1 MSAPRAVVCYDEAR
15 PGMYLRIEGQDVD
28 AFMASAA
35 WRAWLYYPA
44 SAVDGTDRDRILLD
58 GGMGLRECQDML
70 EAIMGADGHGVE
82 MASAAWRA
90 WLYYPASAVDG
101 TDRDRILLDGGM
113 GLRECQDMLEAI
125 MGADGHGVEIAVD
138 PSFGAF
144 VNASETYIRERSE
157 VGLAIKA
164 QTVEGIAD
172 DPQLGPR
179 FREFRDVVNASMARR
194 LRDRQMLDAFF
205 MATVGRAADFSV
217 PGAGKTATVLGVF
230 RDVVNASMARRLRD
244 RQMLDAFFMATV
256 GRAADFSV
264 PGAGKTATVLGVLA
278 YLHHLGLARRIV
290 VVCPKNGFESWEREW
305 VATFGE
311 KLPLRCF
318 SLGDPA
324 IAAMSTER
332 RRNALSLDSGA
343 CNLLT
348 FNYESLSG
356 YVRELHSIIPD
367 QTLLVFDE
375 VHRVKAIGGRRAEA
389 ALEAAD
395 GAKFVI
401 ALTGTPIPNTYQDI
415 YNLLHILYPDDY
427 DTFFGYEPGELRAPD
442 ADLQASLNN
451 SLAPFFCRTNKEEL
465 GVPRPEPDE
474 IVEVE
479 ATPDEDT
486 LLRVLYASCPNA
498 LARIIRTLQLES
510 DPEMLC
516 SAVDPGDLEY
526 VLDQVG
532 DDYSD
537 IDYVDFSQTF
547 YEAIERSRPSTKLV
561 ACERLVK
568 RIVAE
573 GRPVI
578 VWCIF
583 VRSISNLRRDLVA
596 MGIPAEAIYGA
607 TPQEERR
614 EILDDFRAG
623 RFRVLVTN
631 PQTLAE
637 SVSLHSVC
645 HDAVYFEYSY
655 NLVHL
660 LQSKDRIH
668 RLGLPDDQKTR
679 YYFMCEKFM
688 RDGRELSL
696 DAIIYDRLKEKEQT
710 MLDAIDRGCLE
721 GGYLDGE
728 DLRIIFERLLGED
741 ARSLEY

>member
-1 MSAPRAVVCYDEAR
+1 MEDINLHFTGDFHAI
-15 PGMYLRIEGQDVD
+15 G
-28 AFMASAA
+28 AA
-35 WRAWLYYPA
+35 NN
-44 SAVDGTDRDRILLD
+44 LL
-58 GGMGLRECQDML
+58 
-70 EAIMGADGHGVE
+70 
-82 MASAAWRA
+82 AA
-90 WLYYPASAVDG
+90 LIDNHIYQG
-101 TDRDRILLDGGM
+101 
-113 GLRECQDMLEAI
+113 
-125 MGADGHGVEIAVD
+125 
-138 PSFGAF
+138 
-144 VNASETYIRERSE
+144 
-157 VGLAIKA
+157 
-164 QTVEGIAD
+164 
-172 DPQLGPR
+172 
-179 FREFRDVVNASMARR
+179 
-194 LRDRQMLDAFF
+194 
-205 MATVGRAADFSV
+205 
-217 PGAGKTATVLGVF
+217 
-230 RDVVNASMARRLRD
+230 
-244 RQMLDAFFMATV
+244 
-256 GRAADFSV
+256 
-264 PGAGKTATVLGVLA
+264 
-278 YLHHLGLARRIV
+278 
-290 VVCPKNGFESWEREW
+290 
-305 VATFGE
+305 
-311 KLPLRCF
+311 
-318 SLGDPA
+318 
-324 IAAMSTER
+324 
-332 RRNALSLDSGA
+332 NALGI
-343 CNLLT
+343 
-348 FNYESLSG
+348 E
-356 YVRELHSIIPD
+356 
-367 QTLLVFDE
+367 
-375 VHRVKAIGGRRAEA
+375 RVTWRRCV
-389 ALEAAD
+389 D
-395 GAKFVI
+395 M
-401 ALTGTPIPNTYQDI
+401 ND
-415 YNLLHILYPDDY
+415 
-427 DTFFGYEPGELRAPD
+427 
-442 ADLQASLNN
+442 
-451 SLAPFFCRTNKEEL
+451 SLAPFFCRTNKDEL

-547 YEAIERSRPSTKLV
+547 YEAIERSRPSSKLV
-561 ACERLVK
+561 ACERLVE

-583 VRSISNLRRDLVA
+583 VRSISNLRRDLAA

-679 YYFMCEKFM
+679 YYFMREKFM

-696 DAIIYDRLKEKEQT
+696 DAVIYDRLKEKEQT

-721 GGYLDGE
+721 GGYLDDE
-728 DLRIIFERLLGED
+728 DLRIVFERLLGED
-741 ARSLEY
+741 AKSLEY

>member
-1 MSAPRAVVCYDEAR
+1 MRLMSVPRVIVCYDDAR
-15 PGMYLRIEGQDVD
+15 PGMYLRIEGQDIA
-28 AFMASAA
+28 AFTTSTA

-44 SAVDGTDRDRILLD
+44 SAVDSIERDRILLN
-58 GGMGLRECQDML
+58 GRMGLRECQDML
-70 EAIMGADGHGVE
+70 EAIKEADGHGIEV
-82 MASAAWRA
+82 
-90 WLYYPASAVDG
+90 V
-101 TDRDRILLDGGM
+101 
-113 GLRECQDMLEAI
+113 
-125 MGADGHGVEIAVD
+125 VD
-138 PSFGAF
+138 PSFNDF
-144 VNASETYIRERSE
+144 VTASETYIRERSE

-164 QTVEGIAD
+164 HTTEDIAD

-179 FREFRDVVNASMARR
+179 FREFRNKVSASMVRP

-205 MATVGRAADFSV
+205 MTAVGHAANFSV

-230 RDVVNASMARRLRD
+230 
-244 RQMLDAFFMATV
+244 
-256 GRAADFSV
+256 
-264 PGAGKTATVLGVLA
+264 A
-278 YLHHLGLARRIV
+278 YLRHLELARRIV
-290 VVCPKNGFESWEREW
+290 VVCPKSGFESWEKEW
-305 VATFGE
+305 IATFGE

-332 RRNALSLDSGA
+332 RRNALLLDSGT
-343 CNLLT
+343 CNLFT
-348 FNYESLSG
+348 FNYESLSN
-356 YVRELHSIIPD
+356 YVRELHTIIPD

-375 VHRVKAIGGRRAEA
+375 SHRVKAIGGKRAEA

-415 YNLLHILYPDDY
+415 YNLLHILYPKDY
-427 DTFFGYEPGELRAPD
+427 DMFFGYEPDELHAPD
-442 ADLQASLNN
+442 ADLQTNLNN
-451 SLAPFFCRTNKEEL
+451 SLAPFFCRTNKDEL

-479 ATPDEDT
+479 ATPDENT
-486 LLRVLYASCPNA
+486 LLRILYASCPNA
-498 LARIIRTLQLES
+498 FAKIIRTLQLES

-516 SAVDPGDLEY
+516 SAVDPEDLEFI
-526 VLDQVG
+526 LDQVG
-532 DDYSD
+532 DDYLD

-547 YEAIERSRPSTKLV
+547 YEAIERSRPSSKLV
-561 ACERLVK
+561 ACERLVE

-583 VRSISNLRRDLVA
+583 VRSIKNLRRDLTA
-596 MGIPAEAIYGA
+596 MGIPTEAIYGA

-623 RFRVLVTN
+623 RFKVLMTN

-679 YYFMCEKFM
+679 YYFMHEKFILN
-688 RDGRELSL
+688 GREISL
-696 DAIIYDRLKEKEQT
+696 DAAIYNRLKEKEQT
-710 MLDAIDRGCLE
+710 MLDAIDRGYLE
-721 GGYLDGE
+721 DGYLDEE
-728 DLRIIFERLLGED
+728 DLRIIFEQLLGED
-741 ARSLEY
+741 ANNLDY

>member
-15 PGMYLRIEGQDVD
+15 PGMYLRIEGQDI
-28 AFMASAA
+28 ASFMASAA

-70 EAIMGADGHGVE
+70 EAIME
-82 MASAAWRA
+82 
-90 WLYYPASAVDG
+90 
-101 TDRDRILLDGGM
+101 
-113 GLRECQDMLEAI
+113 
-125 MGADGHGVEIAVD
+125 ADGHGVEIAVD

-144 VNASETYIRERSE
+144 VNAGETYIRERSE

-164 QTVEGIAD
+164 QTAEGIAD

-179 FREFRDVVNASMARR
+179 FREFRDVVNASMVRP

-230 RDVVNASMARRLRD
+230 
-244 RQMLDAFFMATV
+244 
-256 GRAADFSV
+256 
-264 PGAGKTATVLGVLA
+264 A
-278 YLHHLGLARRIV
+278 YLRHLGLARRIV
-290 VVCPKNGFESWEREW
+290 VVCPKNGFESWEKEW
-305 VATFGE
+305 VATFGD
-311 KLPLRCF
+311 KLPLSCF

-343 CNLLT
+343 CNLFT

-356 YVRELHSIIPD
+356 YVRELHAIIPD

-415 YNLLHILYPDDY
+415 YNLLHILYPEDY

-442 ADLQASLNN
+442 ADLQASLND
-451 SLAPFFCRTNKEEL
+451 SLAPFFCRTNKDEL

-547 YEAIERSRPSTKLV
+547 YEAIERSRPSSKLV
-561 ACERLVK
+561 ACERLVE

-583 VRSISNLRRDLVA
+583 VRSIANLRRDLAA

-668 RLGLPDDQKTR
+668 RLGLPDNQKTR
-679 YYFMCEKFM
+679 YYFMREKFM

-696 DAIIYDRLKEKEQT
+696 DAVIYDRLKEKEQT

-721 GGYLDGE
+721 GGYLDDE

-741 ARSLEY
+741 AKSLEY